1 MLRGWKHRFGA
12 VHGKACRSRWTAWPE
27 HLPSCAGSNGVPF
40 ARMDEMLK
48 PHAKPFKRK
57 DDPYAPGLRSTVLS
71 TQQSEAAVAA
81 ALVSG
86 DSVSPATLPEMLY
99 TQMT

>member
-1 MLRGWKHRFGA
+1 M
-12 VHGKACRSRWTAWPE
+12 
-27 HLPSCAGSNGVPF
+27 PF

-48 PHAKPFKRK
+48 PYAKPFKRK
-57 DDPYAPGLRSTVLS
+57 DDPYAPGLRSNVLS

-81 ALVSG
+81 ALASG
-86 DSVSPATLPEMLY
+86 DSVSPAMLPDVLY